1 MNKNKFKFL
10 KFLNAYRSVESEL
23 QYVQAILGD
32 AHLEFETLYRVWCVE
47 NDVDLAEL
55 NKKNQRKIDLM
66 FVETE
71 SHKIKQGL
79 ALIEFKE
86 EKHAGTKSLKDV
98 YKAIAKKLHPD
109 ALKADDPRRAEY
121 EEDFKRASA
130 ANNEGRWGELFDIV
144 DRHGVY
150 LREYDEA
157 IECLRFDIKRIKIDL
172 EKEKSTYSWLYHEA
186 ESDQQ
191 RENVIKKFLKQLFL
205 HFLQLC

>member
-10 KFLNAYRSVESEL
+10 KFLNEYRSVESEL

-191 RENVIKKFLKQLFL
+191 RENVIKKFLKHLFGWNG
-205 HFLQLC
+205 